1 MRIAGYLVAA
11 LLGILGGWLL
21 FAPTEEAPPPKA
33 DPPVAASPP
42 VLPWTPPPAPEA
54 TWRESA
60 PSPVRPASPSP
71 PEAFSY
77 RPLSEREQQRLKA
90 GGGVLYPRE
99 PAGYPAPAWDPYRA
113 NPGYDFR
120 PPDRR

>member
-11 LLGILGGWLL
+11 LLGIVGGWLL

-33 DPPVAASPP
+33 EPPVAASPP

-54 TWRESA
+54 TWRDSA
-60 PSPVRPASPSP
+60 RSIIPTPPGP
-71 PEAFSY
+71 PEAFTY

-99 PAGYPAPAWDPYRA
+99 PTGYPARDPYRA

>member
-60 PSPVRPASPSP
+60 PSIIPTPPGP
-71 PEAFSY
+71 PEAFTY

-120 PPDRR
+120 PSERR

>member
-11 LLGILGGWLL
+11 LLGIAGGWML
-21 FAPTEEAPPPKA
+21 FAPTEKAPPPKA

-42 VLPWTPPPAPEA
+42 VRPWTPPPAPEA

-60 PSPVRPASPSP
+60 PSIIPTPPGP
-71 PEAFSY
+71 PEAFTY

-99 PAGYPAPAWDPYRA
+99 PTGYPAPARDPYRA

-120 PPDRR
+120 PPERR

>member
-11 LLGILGGWLL
+11 LLGMVGGWLL
-21 FAPTEEAPPPKA
+21 FAPTEEAPPPQA
-33 DPPVAASPP
+33 DPPVAAPTP
-42 VLPWTPPPAPEA
+42 ARPWTPPSAPEA

-60 PSPVRPASPSP
+60 PSPAKPATPSP

-90 GGGVLYPRE
+90 GGLYPGE
-99 PAGYPAPAWDPYRA
+99 QGYPAPPRDPYRA
-113 NPGYDFR
+113 NPGYGFR
-120 PPDRR
+120 PPERR

>member
-11 LLGILGGWLL
+11 LLGILGGWML
-21 FAPTEEAPPPKA
+21 FAPTEKAPPPKA

-42 VLPWTPPPAPEA
+42 VRPWTPPPAPEA
-54 TWRESA
+54 TWRESV
-60 PSPVRPASPSP
+60 PSIIPTPPGP
-71 PEAFSY
+71 PEAFTY
-77 RPLSEREQQRLKA
+77 RPLSEREQQRFKA

-99 PAGYPAPAWDPYRA
+99 PTGYPARDPYRA

-120 PPDRR
+120 PSERR

>member
-21 FAPTEEAPPPKA
+21 FAPTEKAPPPKA

-42 VLPWTPPPAPEA
+42 VRPWTPPPAPEA

-60 PSPVRPASPSP
+60 PSLARPASPGPS
-71 PEAFSY
+71 EAFTY

-99 PAGYPAPAWDPYRA
+99 PTGYPARDPYRA